1 MIKIGISACLMYP
14 DPNRL
19 VFGPKTLNYL
29 EQDMATFVCQ
39 EGVLP
44 VLIPSVD
51 DRYLYPILEQMD
63 GFLFQ
68 GGTDLSPSSYGEQ
81 PIIPGK
87 WLGDPVRDSYE
98 LKLME
103 FAFKKDKPLLAIC
116 RGFQLLNVFLGG
128 TLYQDIATQRLD
140 AILHRDAEAYDNLK
154 HEVTLVPDRL
164 LAQLYGKVGDCQVNS
179 VHHQGIKDLGKDLEV
194 LANSREDGIIEAV
207 GYTQAAP
214 GKVLGVQW
222 HPEFSYGKKDGTLD
236 SSKIIELFLSHVK
249 EEIHASH

>member
-14 DPNRL
+14 DPGRL

-29 EQDMATFVCQ
+29 EQDMANFVCQ

-51 DRYLYPILEQMD
+51 DSYLYPILEQMD

-68 GGTDLSPSSYGEQ
+68 GGTDISPASYGES

-87 WLGDPVRDSYE
+87 WLGDPVRDAYE
-98 LKLME
+98 MKLME
-103 FAFKKDKPLLAIC
+103 FAFCKKKPILAIC

-128 TLYQDIATQRLD
+128 SLYQDIATQRPD
-140 AILHRDAEAYDNLK
+140 AILHRDAEAYDSLK
-154 HEVTLVPDRL
+154 HGITLIPDSL
-164 LAQLYGKVGDCQVNS
+164 LAKQYGRVGDCQVNS
-179 VHHQGIKDLGKDLEV
+179 VHHQGIKHLGSDLEV
-194 LANSREDGIIEAV
+194 LAECLEDGIIEAV
-207 GYTQAAP
+207 GYTKAAP

-222 HPEFSYGKKDGTLD
+222 HPEFSLGKKDGTLD

-249 EEIHASH
+249 EELHASH